1 MSLGRI
7 KKELEDLSL
16 DPPANCSAGPV
27 DNDMFHWTATITGP
41 ENTPYF
47 GGLFFLDIHF
57 PPNYPFKPP
66 KVKFVTR
73 IYHCNINSGGG
84 ICLDILKDQWS
95 PALTINKVLLS
106 ICSLL
111 DEPNPDDPLVADA
124 AYLYKRDRDKYN
136 KLAMTWVIQ
145 YASGEFD

>member
-41 ENTPYF
+41 VNTPYF

-57 PPNYPFKPP
+57 PPNCPFKPP
-66 KVKFVTR
+66 KVKFVT
-73 IYHCNINSGGG
+73 
-84 ICLDILKDQWS
+84 
-95 PALTINKVLLS
+95 S
-106 ICSLL
+106 IKMDMSTF
-111 DEPNPDDPLVADA
+111 V
-124 AYLYKRDRDKYN
+124 KRFQSK
-136 KLAMTWVIQ
+136 MTPCI
-145 YASGEFD
+145 AFTL